1 MSDAPGAADR
11 NACRRWDVPQLDDGG
26 PYGAGMDAGQQAR
39 EKGFEQGRQEGLD
52 AGREQVLA
60 QLAVL
65 QRLMQTLA
73 TPLAELDEQV
83 EKELVALAMTV
94 ARQVVYRELQTDP
107 ELVLGAV
114 RKALGVLPAGLRDVR
129 VHLHPEDARL
139 VRDLLP
145 AGEAETG
152 WQIVEDSVHERG
164 DCRVSTQNSQVDAT
178 TEARLVRAVAAVLG
192 ESGENV

>member
-11 NACRRWDVPQLDDGG
+11 NVCRRWDVPQLDDGA

-39 EKGFEQGRQEGLD
+39 EKGFEQGRQEGLE
-52 AGREQVLA
+52 AGRKQVLA

-107 ELVLGAV
+107 GLVLGAV

-139 VRDLLP
+139 VRDLLA
-145 AGEAETG
+145 AGEAEAG

-164 DCRVSTQNSQVDAT
+164 DCRVSTPNSQVDAT

-192 ESGENV
+192 ESGENA